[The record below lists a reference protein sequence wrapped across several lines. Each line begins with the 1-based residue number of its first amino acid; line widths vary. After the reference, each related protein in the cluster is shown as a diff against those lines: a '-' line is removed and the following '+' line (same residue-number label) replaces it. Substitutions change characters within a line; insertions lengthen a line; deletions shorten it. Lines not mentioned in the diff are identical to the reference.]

1 MSDNE
6 VTKDGGAFP
15 PRNPTVLYVIVAALL
30 VVIIV
35 IAAYLL
41 ITKGLPALRGDEEPT
56 ALAVEKSTATS
67 VPTFTPEPTQ
77 PPTDTALALASP
89 TVALLVMQDTDAP
102 LFDLQSAGGRP
113 STEWTG
119 FFGQVLDA
127 QGNPMADVPL
137 ILWYAE
143 AEGRAAELVNSPDS
157 PVVRTGAD
165 GSYEMQLADVPFGGV
180 WSIQVLTDDRGPAS
194 KLFTFE
200 TSGDPEAGFQ
210 QIQVIWQELP

>member
-6 VTKDGGAFP
+6 VTSGGGAAP
-15 PRNPTVLYVIVAALL
+15 PRNPTVLYIIVAALL

-41 ITKGLPALRGDEEPT
+41 ITKGLPALRGSEEPT
-56 ALAVEKSTATS
+56 ALAVEDTPVA
-67 VPTFTPEPTQ
+67 TFTPRPTQ
-77 PPTDTALALASP
+77 PPTNTPLPVASP
-89 TVALLVMQDTDAP
+89 TLELPVMQDTDAP

-127 QGNPMADVPL
+127 QGSPLADVPL
-137 ILWYAE
+137 VIWYAE
-143 AEGRAAELVNSPDS
+143 AEGRVAELVNSPDS
-157 PVVRTGAD
+157 PVVRTGSD
-165 GSYEMQLADVPFGGV
+165 GSYEMQLADVPFGGT
-180 WSIQVLTDDRGPAS
+180 WSIQVLAADYGPAS

-200 TSGDPEAGFQ
+200 TSGDPANGFQ